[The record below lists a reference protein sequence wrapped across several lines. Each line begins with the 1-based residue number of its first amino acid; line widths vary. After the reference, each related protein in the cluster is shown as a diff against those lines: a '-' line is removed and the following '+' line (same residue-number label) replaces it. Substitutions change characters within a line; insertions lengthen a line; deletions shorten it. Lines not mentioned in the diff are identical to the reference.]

1 MRDLSPTNDP
11 SGERGGEDE
20 TNALRMPVT
29 GNGPAGDDV
38 ARPPGILPDHGA
50 DGSGATRVDRTE
62 ELGHNGADADGS
74 DGTAPDGADAT
85 GGPGRRRFWRR
96 KKEKKPRSLRRTI
109 VEWVLV
115 IGGGVAIALLIEA
128 FLIQAFWIP
137 SESMT
142 PTLNVDDRVLVNK
155 RAYSFGDVGRSDI
168 IVFERPEAAVRP
180 GTEDDTNDLI
190 KRVVAVEG
198 DTIESREGRVYV
210 NGEPQ
215 DESYLEPGT
224 PTSNLPRQR
233 IPEDHVFVMGD
244 NRTNSDDSRI
254 FGPVSEDDIVG
265 KAFWTVWPPGSF
277 GRP

>member
-1 MRDLSPTNDP
+1 M
-11 SGERGGEDE
+11 
-20 TNALRMPVT
+20 
-29 GNGPAGDDV
+29 GNGPARENV
-38 ARPPGILPDHGA
+38 ARPPGTWPGVGA
-50 DGSGATRVDRTE
+50 DDTDTTHV
-62 ELGHNGADADGS
+62 
-74 DGTAPDGADAT
+74 DGTDEARHDGT
-85 GGPGRRRFWRR
+85 GPNGVDDTGEPGRGRFRRR
-96 KKEKKPRSLRRTI
+96 KKDKKPRSLRRTI
-109 VEWVLV
+109 IEWAAV
-115 IGGGVAIALLIEA
+115 IGGGIAIALLIEA

-155 RAYSFGDVGRSDI
+155 RAYTFGDVGRGDI

-180 GTEDDTNDLI
+180 GTEGDTNDLI

-198 DTIESREGRVYV
+198 DTIESRQGSVYV

-224 PTSNLPRQR
+224 PTNNLPRQR
-233 IPEDHVFVMGD
+233 VPPDHVFVMGD
-244 NRTNSDDSRI
+244 NRTNSDDSRM
-254 FGPVSEDDIVG
+254 FGPVPEDDIVG